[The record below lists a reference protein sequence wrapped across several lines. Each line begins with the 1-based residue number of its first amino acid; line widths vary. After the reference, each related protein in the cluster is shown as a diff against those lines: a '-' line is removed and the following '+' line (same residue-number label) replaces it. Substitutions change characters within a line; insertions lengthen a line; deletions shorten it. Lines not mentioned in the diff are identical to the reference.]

1 MAAVLEELEAVLA
14 LLGASLGER
23 LDDDGELVL
32 DEELDLDLPRDLAFL
47 VLLRLP
53 LETPGRRLFC
63 CLVLGGMFSFSREVT
78 ELSSE
83 TSSSEK
89 EYNEENRGKRRG
101 KRNICKMQRFA
112 EL

>member
-53 LETPGRRLFC
+53 LETPRRRFC
-63 CLVLGGMFSFSREVT
+63 CLVSGGMFSFSREVT